1 MTPIPHKPGSPS
13 SASAR
18 DGGGTPEG
26 PMTGKT
32 TNALLV
38 FPKFNP
44 NSFWNLQVVC
54 DIWGARFPA
63 PPLGLI
69 TLAAL
74 LPASWNLRLVNR
86 NAEELCESD
95 LAWADIVMTGGMLP
109 QQDDTLVVIE
119 TCKKRG
125 APVAVGGPDAMSS
138 PETYARAD
146 FLVLGEAEG
155 LIDQF
160 VAAWSTGA
168 RSGVFEG
175 EKFQVDVTKSPTPRF
190 DLLDFNHYLYIGVQ
204 FSRGCPFNCEFCDII
219 ELYGRVP
226 RAKTN
231 EQMLAE
237 LDALYRLG
245 YRGHVDFVDDNL
257 IGNKKALKR
266 FLPSLRAWQL
276 ARGYPFRFSTEASM
290 NLADDAEL
298 LAMLRDANFFTI
310 FVGIESPDTETLIS
324 MQKKQNTRR
333 SLADSVHR
341 IYQAG
346 MSVIAGFIV
355 GFDSEEASVAGA
367 MVDCIVATSIP
378 VCMVGLLTALP
389 NTQLTRRLASEGR
402 LLPLAA
408 GAGDQ
413 CSGGLN
419 FVTLR
424 QRREVLADFRAVLGS
439 VYEPA
444 AYFAR
449 VRKVGRL
456 LNRPRLPA
464 RFSPRLAWRDLKALG
479 RLLRYV
485 TFRRTD
491 LWRDLWSTV
500 FDCLRHRPRNLEY
513 VFAMT
518 AFYLHLGSF
527 AQVMIK
533 GLDRQIDALDKAAQQ
548 QPSRVEGDVVQP
560 ARIRPD
566 RSPSRARQI
575 RVPS

>member
-1 MTPIPHKPGSPS
+1 MDQSAPIRSTTPIPHGPESPATPPECDS
-13 SASAR
+13 
-18 DGGGTPEG
+18 DGTPERA
-26 PMTGKT
+26 MTGKT

-38 FPKFNP
+38 FPKFNL

-74 LPASWNLRLVNR
+74 LPASWNLRLINR
-86 NAEELCESD
+86 NAEELCDSD
-95 LAWADIVMTGGMLP
+95 LAWADVVMTGGMLP

-119 TCKKRG
+119 RCKKRDR
-125 APVAVGGPDAMSS
+125 PVAVGGPDVMSS
-138 PETYARAD
+138 PATYAHAD

-160 VAAWSTGA
+160 VAAWSTGTK
-168 RSGVFEG
+168 SGVFEG
-175 EKFQVDVTKSPTPRF
+175 EKFQADVTKSPTPRF

-231 EQMLAE
+231 QQMLAE
-237 LDALYRLG
+237 LDELYRLG

-266 FLPSLRAWQL
+266 FLPSLRVWQL

-310 FVGIESPDTETLIS
+310 FVGIESPDTRTLIS

-346 MSVIAGFIV
+346 MAVIAGFIV
-355 GFDSEEASVAGA
+355 GFDSEEASVADS
-367 MVDCIVATSIP
+367 MIDCIVATSIP

-389 NTQLTRRLASEGR
+389 NTQLTRRLADEGR
-402 LLPLAA
+402 LLPVAV
-408 GAGDQ
+408 GSGDQ

-419 FVTLR
+419 FITLR
-424 QRREVLADFRAVLGS
+424 ERHEVLADFRSILRNI
-439 VYEPA
+439 YEPA

-449 VRKVGRL
+449 VRKVAQSL
-456 LNRPRLPA
+456 DSPRLPA
-464 RFSPRLAWRDLKALG
+464 RFSPRLAWRDVKALG
-479 RLLRYV
+479 RLLRFV
-485 TFRRTD
+485 AFRRSG
-491 LWRDLWSTV
+491 LWRHLGRTV
-500 FDCLRHRPRNLEY
+500 FDCLSHRPRNLAY

-518 AFYLHLGSF
+518 AFYLHLCSF
-527 AQVMIK
+527 AQLLIK
-533 GLDRQIDALDKAAQQ
+533 GLDRQIDALDESAQ
-548 QPSRVEGDVVQP
+548 QPSRIKGHVVAP
-560 ARIRPD
+560 ALIP
-566 RSPSRARQI
+566 
-575 RVPS
+575 